1 MSRIGHIAALLAE
14 GILVNG
20 KDLAA
25 IPQTFTTVMA
35 AKAQLFDSPQPKNC
49 QTDLSSPQSYKIQV
63 SPSLNV
69 APSIRDHNEWMKLNK
84 RPPLNL

>member
-1 MSRIGHIAALLAE
+1 MSRIGHIAALLAD

-25 IPQTFTTVMA
+25 IPQTFATVMA
-35 AKAQLFDSPQPKNC
+35 VKAQIFDSTKPKNC
-49 QTDLSSPQSYKIQV
+49 PTDFSFPQTYKIQV
-63 SPSLNV
+63 SPDLNV